1 MPENKVNMSEVNKLL
16 NEVALIELYKEDDFI
31 MATALD
37 AKAEPSATAKAETAE
52 EALTALAMKVRYPGD
67 QD

>member
-16 NEVALIELYKEDDFI
+16 EEIALIELYKEDDVI
-31 MATALD
+31 MATAFD
-37 AKAEPSATAKAETAE
+37 AEGEPSATTEAETAE